1 MFSLQTK
8 YIEWYT
14 VTGKP
19 LSTLTLNSHYPPS
32 TFLIKPNHRLLT
44 VNIFSSQ
51 ACLNDLLLF
60 TIFLLFLLCF
70 RQSVMLLSVSP
81 VIDFPICLL
90 STVSVTGEGWIKIK
104 RDTELSK
111 FRFRTHNLLE
121 ILYISCLSLFNLQLI
136 NVIYT

>member
-1 MFSLQTK
+1 
-8 YIEWYT
+8 
-14 VTGKP
+14 
-19 LSTLTLNSHYPPS
+19 
-32 TFLIKPNHRLLT
+32 
-44 VNIFSSQ
+44 
-51 ACLNDLLLF
+51 
-60 TIFLLFLLCF
+60 
-70 RQSVMLLSVSP
+70 MLLSVSP